1 MAFFSHRD
9 DSLDL
14 RDEVAALRKQ
24 LASLSR
30 SLPKRGSAAWRETR
44 SEASDLY
51 EDIAERISDAL
62 PVVRRGARDI
72 ERTIRHHPVPAA
84 AAIGLAAVAV
94 AAFVLMSS
102 SSGNRR

>member
-9 DSLDL
+9 DPVDL
-14 RDEVAALRKQ
+14 RDEVAALRRQ

-51 EDIAERISDAL
+51 EDITERISDAL

-72 ERTIRHHPVPAA
+72 EKTIRRHPVPTVAA
-84 AAIGLAAVAV
+84 LGLAAVAV
-94 AAFVLMSS
+94 AALMLMSGN
-102 SSGNRR
+102 GNRR